1 MIAYKLELYKLVYP
15 KWAAAMIEISP
26 KGKLTFVISP
36 SKTPGT
42 LPAGFKG
49 GSIAKGTK
57 VFDYEKELAVS
68 LSLAECLQILDFIK
82 AQNAVQTVEFIH
94 MYKGTSSKFS
104 MAWSTGKS
112 TKVEVCN
119 ININRTEGEEKKKV
133 FIPIPFN
140 GMREIAVILDSYIKN
155 YAVIK
160 LICQANLLTGV
171 SPFSQTSSSKSGGKK
186 TEKAFVDPNTLPD
199 IDDIFEPTIVDSADE
214 IDEDVHVVNE
224 DMDDLDI

>member
-1 MIAYKLELYKLVYP
+1 
-15 KWAAAMIEISP
+15 
-26 KGKLTFVISP
+26 
-36 SKTPGT
+36 
-42 LPAGFKG
+42 
-49 GSIAKGTK
+49 
-57 VFDYEKELAVS
+57 
-68 LSLAECLQILDFIK
+68 
-82 AQNAVQTVEFIH
+82 

-140 GMREIAVILDSYIKN
+140 GMREIAVIIDSYVRN

-199 IDDIFEPTIVDSADE
+199 IDDIFEPTIVDPADE
-214 IDEDVHVVNE
+214 MDEDVHVVNE
-224 DMDDLDI
+224 DMDDLDV